1 MRGMEEEVRKKGR
14 ENEGKGDESGG
25 DHPSHLSPS
34 TARLIRDAI
43 SNDSGVPTTRQEEA
57 AMAQAPSDMLVFA
70 WVPLLNDTYRW

>member
-43 SNDSGVPTTRQEEA
+43 SNDSGVPTTRRGGGDGPGAVRHACVRLGSSLE
-57 AMAQAPSDMLVFA
+57 
-70 WVPLLNDTYRW
+70 